1 MTMLASESRRYEFTN
16 LHSTNFNKNYIKMLI
31 SKAKKIHKIIFLINK
46 TFIKIIFNN
55 IKISVALKS

>member
-31 SKAKKIHKIIFLINK
+31 SKAKKNTQNNFFNK
-46 TFIKIIFNN
+46 
-55 IKISVALKS
+55 